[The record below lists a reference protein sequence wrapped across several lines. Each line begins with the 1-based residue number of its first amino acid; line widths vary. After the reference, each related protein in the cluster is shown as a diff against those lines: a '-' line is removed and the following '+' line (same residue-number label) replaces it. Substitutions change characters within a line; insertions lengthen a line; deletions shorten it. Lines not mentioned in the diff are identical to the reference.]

1 MVQFKAVIA
10 DSTDGHCYNYELE
23 GANANSL
30 LGKRVGDEID
40 GVFCNLPGFKLTI
53 TGGSDG
59 SGTPLRPGLDGQR
72 RRRLLLTDSV
82 GFHPTKPGQR
92 KRKLIRG
99 GTISADVVQV
109 NLKIT
114 SHGPGTVAEALG
126 QKQGE

>member
-1 MVQFKAVIA
+1 MAQFKAVIS
-10 DSTDGHCYNYELE
+10 DPEDGRSYKLDLD

-40 GVFCNLPGFKLTI
+40 GVFCKLPGYKLSV

-59 SGTPLRPGLDGQR
+59 SGVPMRPGLDGQR

-82 GFHPTKPGQR
+82 GFHPTMPGQR
-92 KRKLIRG
+92 KRKLVRG
-99 GTISADVVQV
+99 GTISAETVQI

-114 SHGPGTVAEALG
+114 TRGPGSIQDTLG
-126 QKQGE
+126 GGKDE